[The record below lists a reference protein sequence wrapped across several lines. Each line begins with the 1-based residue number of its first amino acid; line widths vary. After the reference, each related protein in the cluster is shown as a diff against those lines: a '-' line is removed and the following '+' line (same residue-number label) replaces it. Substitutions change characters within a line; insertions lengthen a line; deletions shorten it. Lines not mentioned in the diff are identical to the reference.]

1 MRIVKNNFLQKRNL
15 QIINLMRSWDPM
27 RILDFHQS
35 IGNKTTPLIHLPN
48 LAKKLGIKNIIVK
61 DESQRLGLNS
71 FKPLGA
77 SYGMIKQLEKNP
89 DIETFC
95 TATDGNHGRSVAWM
109 ARKLKK
115 KSIVYVPKTTSESRI
130 EAIKNEHAEVYVTND
145 NYDLTVYKA
154 KKRCDKENK
163 IVNKNTWSLVQ
174 DTAWDG
180 YEEVPLDIMKG
191 YWTQIHEI
199 TEQIFS
205 IDVDVI
211 FLQVGVG
218 SWAASIA
225 SYIMIFWKK
234 PPMIIT
240 VEPLS
245 ANCIYESIK
254 TGQRVSV
261 NNNKNT
267 IMAGLDC
274 GTVSKIA
281 WGILKNYVHYSLAIS
296 DTFTKRAMRLLA
308 HPIKD
313 DNVIIA
319 GESGAGGMAGLL
331 ALHENKIDMENCFLP
346 SSTTALIINTEGDT
360 DPHSYNKIIR
370 TENERL

>member
-1 MRIVKNNFLQKRNL
+1 
-15 QIINLMRSWDPM
+15 
-27 RILDFHQS
+27 
-35 IGNKTTPLIHLPN
+35 
-48 LAKKLGIKNIIVK
+48 
-61 DESQRLGLNS
+61 
-71 FKPLGA
+71 
-77 SYGMIKQLEKNP
+77 
-89 DIETFC
+89 
-95 TATDGNHGRSVAWM
+95 
-109 ARKLKK
+109 
-115 KSIVYVPKTTSESRI
+115 
-130 EAIKNEHAEVYVTND
+130 
-145 NYDLTVYKA
+145 
-154 KKRCDKENK
+154 
-163 IVNKNTWSLVQ
+163 
-174 DTAWDG
+174 
-180 YEEVPLDIMKG
+180 
-191 YWTQIHEI
+191 
-199 TEQIFS
+199 
-205 IDVDVI
+205 
-211 FLQVGVG
+211 
-218 SWAASIA
+218 
-225 SYIMIFWKK
+225 MIFWKK

-261 NNNKNT
+261 INNKNT

-281 WGILKNYVHYSLAIS
+281 WGILKNYVYYSLAIS

-346 SSTTALIINTEGDT
+346 SSTTALIINTEGNT
-360 DPHSYNKIIR
+360 DPHSYDKIIK